1 MLEPLTVLR
10 NHLELCS
17 QVYSLLLE
25 ENTWLKTE
33 KKIPDSN
40 ILERKQELL
49 PKLEVSLLE
58 LKKLKP
64 EFFSPFDNSKQLV
77 KDSHSQLLKI
87 FYLDRENEELLAK
100 VSQPLDRQN
109 FNRFT
114 TPPEQI
120 DDIHKRLPENDS
132 MDQGNP
138 EQNS

>member
-1 MLEPLTVLR
+1 MDPKQVLN
-10 NHLELCS
+10 NHLDLCNA
-17 QVYSLLLE
+17 VYKILLE

-33 KKIPDSN
+33 KKIPNSN
-40 ILERKQELL
+40 ILEKKQDLL
-49 PKLEVSLLE
+49 PKLELSLLE

-77 KDSHSQLLKI
+77 KESHSQLLKI

-138 EQNS
+138 EQNP

>member
-1 MLEPLTVLR
+1 M
-10 NHLELCS
+10 
-17 QVYSLLLE
+17 
-25 ENTWLKTE
+25 
-33 KKIPDSN
+33 
-40 ILERKQELL
+40 
-49 PKLEVSLLE
+49 EVSLLE

-77 KDSHSQLLKI
+77 KESHSQLLKI

-120 DDIHKRLPENDS
+120 DDIHKRLPEDDS
-132 MDQGNP
+132 MDQATLNKTP
-138 EQNS
+138 KSRS

>member
-1 MLEPLTVLR
+1 MLEPLTVLK

-25 ENTWLKTE
+25 ENTWLKIE

-40 ILERKQELL
+40 LLVKKQELL
-49 PKLEVSLLE
+49 PKLELSLIE

-64 EFFSPFDNSKQLV
+64 EFFSPFDNSKKLV
-77 KDSHSQLLKI
+77 KESHAQLLKI
-87 FYLDRENEELLAK
+87 FYLDRENEELLSK

-120 DDIHKRLPENDS
+120 DDIHKRLPEDDS

-138 EQNS
+138 EQNP

>member
-1 MLEPLTVLR
+1 MLEPLTVLK

-25 ENTWLKTE
+25 ENTWLKIE

-40 ILERKQELL
+40 LLVKKQELL
-49 PKLEVSLLE
+49 PKLELSLIE

-64 EFFSPFDNSKQLV
+64 EFFSPFDNSKKLV
-77 KDSHSQLLKI
+77 KESHAQLLKI
-87 FYLDRENEELLAK
+87 FYLDRENEELLSK

-120 DDIHKRLPENDS
+120 DDIHKRLPESDHNEP
-132 MDQGNP
+132 DQ
-138 EQNS
+138 SV

>member
-33 KKIPDSN
+33 KTIPGSN
-40 ILERKQELL
+40 ILEKKQELL

-100 VSQPLDRQN
+100 VSQPLDRQS

-132 MDQGNP
+132 MDHGNP
-138 EQNS
+138 EQSS